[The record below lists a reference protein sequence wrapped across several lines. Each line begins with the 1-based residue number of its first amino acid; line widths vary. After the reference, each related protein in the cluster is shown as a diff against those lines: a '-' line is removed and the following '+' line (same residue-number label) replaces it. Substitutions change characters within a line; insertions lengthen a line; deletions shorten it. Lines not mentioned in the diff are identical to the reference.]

1 MDFYREDNKEDILK
15 TERKKRNKRKR
26 LIRRITMTLMT
37 IIILSLGGC
46 CAFLLVQYN
55 QEKSRAI
62 DAMVE
67 VDSLENRLN
76 SGDYITTLEADRL
89 VEEAVSSAQGNLL
102 NEIRNSMENG
112 ETTLTL
118 LEKLF
123 PDMIITADKGRYHFF
138 DINHNLL
145 KNDFKY
151 EDLSYPI
158 KNEETGDYEGDVTL
172 AENSGIDTK
181 KGIDVSKFQG
191 KVNWKKVASDEI
203 EFAYMRLGYR
213 GYGSGKIVLDDT
225 YEYNI
230 EKATAAGLDVG
241 VYFFTEAIS
250 EREAIEEAEFVLE
263 NLEGYD
269 VDLPIVI
276 DVEESASSDSRTKDL
291 TKEERTDIVIA
302 FCERIKEAGHDV
314 MIYGNTK
321 SFMIMMDNEKLE
333 DYDKWFAYYKYPLRF
348 PYKMRMWQYTSSGE
362 VDGIEGGVDINIAF
376 Y

>member
-1 MDFYREDNKEDILK
+1 MDYYKEEHLRA
-15 TERKKRNKRKR
+15 ERKKRNKKKR
-26 LIRRITMTLMT
+26 LIRRITMTIMT
-37 IIILSLGGC
+37 IAILSLGGC

-55 QEKSRAI
+55 QEKTRAVE
-62 DAMVE
+62 AMSE

-76 SGDYITTLEADRL
+76 SGDYITTLEADKL
-89 VEEAVSSAQGNLL
+89 VEEAVSSAQGSLL
-102 NEIRNSMENG
+102 EEIRSSMENG

-123 PDMIITADKGRYHFF
+123 PDMIVTADKGRYHFF
-138 DINHNLL
+138 EINDNLL
-145 KNDFKY
+145 KNDFSY

-172 AENSGIDTK
+172 AESSGMKTR

-191 KVNWKKVASDEI
+191 KVNWKKVADDNI

-230 EKATAAGLDVG
+230 EKAKAAGLDVG

-263 NLEGYD
+263 NLEGYE

-276 DVEESASSDSRTKDL
+276 DVEESASNDSRTKDL

-302 FCERIKEAGHDV
+302 FCKRIQEAGHDV

-321 SFMIMMDNEKLE
+321 SFLIMMDNEKLE

-348 PYKMRMWQYTSSGE
+348 PYKMKMWQYTSSAE
-362 VDGIEGGVDINIAF
+362 VDGIDGGVDVNIMF

>member
-1 MDFYREDNKEDILK
+1 MDFYRDNYNEDRVKA
-15 TERKKRNKRKR
+15 ERRKRNKRKR
-26 LIRRITMTLMT
+26 LIRRITMTVMT
-37 IIILSLGGC
+37 IVILSLGGC
-46 CAFLLVQYN
+46 CIFLLSQYN
-55 QEKSRAI
+55 QEKNRAAE
-62 DAMVE
+62 AMVE
-67 VDSLENRLN
+67 IGSLEERFN
-76 SGDYITTLEADRL
+76 SGDYITTIEADKL
-89 VEEAVSSAQGNLL
+89 VEDAVANAQGELL
-102 NEIRNSMENG
+102 DKIKGSMENG

-123 PDMIITADKGRYHFF
+123 PDLIITADKGRYHFF
-138 DINHNLL
+138 EINPELA
-145 KNDFKY
+145 KNDFNY
-151 EDLSYPI
+151 EDLRYPV

-172 AENSGIDTK
+172 AESAGMDTR

-191 KVNWKKVASDEI
+191 KINWKKVANEEI

-225 YEYNI
+225 FEYNI
-230 EKATAAGLDVG
+230 EKAKAAGLDVG
-241 VYFFTEAIS
+241 VYFFTEAVN
-250 EREAIEEAEFVLE
+250 EKEAIEEAEFVLE
-263 NLEGYD
+263 NLEDYK

-276 DVEESASSDSRTKDL
+276 DVEESVSSDSRTKDL
-291 TKEERTDIVIA
+291 TKEERTDAVIA

-348 PYKMRMWQYTSSGE
+348 PYKMKMWQYTSSGE
-362 VDGIEGGVDINIAF
+362 VDGIEGGVDVNIMF